1 MKDMKKH
8 EMSDNDL
15 ENAAGGKAYGYG
27 TNFYLTVQ
35 TAQSYLP
42 LLEKPEKNSA
52 NELAKLY
59 TGDQV
64 EPVMPYVTTYLYVF
78 DMKTGQYGYVEG
90 NSLIDPRTGKKGMAI
105 SGF

>member
-1 MKDMKKH
+1 MEDMKKH

-35 TAQSYLP
+35 TTQSYLP

-64 EPVMPYVTTYLYVF
+64 EPVMPYDTTYLYVF

-90 NSLIDPRTGKKGMAI
+90 NSLIDPRTGKKGMATF
-105 SGF
+105 GF